1 MAKNHRRHSLTPEG
15 LSVERIEIGPEK
27 IVAVTRSRCRTSC
40 CPSCGHASSR
50 IHSRYQRLLAD
61 LPAHG
66 RPVEIMVMVRRFRCS
81 RPSCPRTIFAER
93 LNKSIAVASARRTA
107 RMESVVH
114 GLGLAL
120 GGRPGHSLAER
131 LAIPVSKDTL
141 FANRSSPSR
150 SPDLAAARS
159 GYRRLGVAP
168 RLSIRNCCL

>member
-120 GGRPGHSLAER
+120 AVAALEDKIVQRAVIAVLN
-131 LAIPVSKDTL
+131 AIYEED
-141 FANRSSPSR
+141 F
-150 SPDLAAARS
+150 
-159 GYRRLGVAP
+159 LG
-168 RLSIRNCCL
+168 LLNN